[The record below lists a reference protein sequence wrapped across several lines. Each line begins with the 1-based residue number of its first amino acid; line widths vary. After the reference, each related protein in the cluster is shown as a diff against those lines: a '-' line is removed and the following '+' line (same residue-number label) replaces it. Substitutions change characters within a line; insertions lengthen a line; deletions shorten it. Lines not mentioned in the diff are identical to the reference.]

1 MISNSGSENRE
12 KSSLCPALNSDRAST
27 ESALQPTTV
36 VWRAVN
42 FFIASRNSDASL
54 VQPGVLAFG
63 KKYRRRFCSRK
74 SASDTVRPSSV
85 AARKAGALAPVLSA
99 VVVSTRRNQ
108 GAGGQDTLEDFVDK
122 LWIGLAARFAHD
134 LSNKVLEDA
143 LVPCAILGC
152 VVGTACHHC
161 LGDSF
166 NRASVVDLRHS
177 LGRDDIRRTLA
188 CFEHRREHPLSA
200 RSSDLAPL
208 DPSEKFGE
216 RSRSH
221 RAIGDIFPGII

>member
-12 KSSLCPALNSDRAST
+12 KTRLCPALNLDRAST

-63 KKYRRRFCSRK
+63 KKYRRRFCLRK

-85 AARKAGALAPVLSA
+85 VARKSGAMSPLLSTVVL
-99 VVVSTRRNQ
+99 STRRNQ
-108 GAGGQDTLEDFVDK
+108 GAGGQDTLQDFVDK
-122 LWIGLAARFAHD
+122 LWIGLAARFAHH
-134 LSNKVLEDA
+134 LPHKELEDA
-143 LVPCAILGC
+143 LVPRAILGC
-152 VVGTACHHC
+152 VVGTLRHHC

-166 NRASVVDLRHS
+166 NRTGVGDLRHS
-177 LGRDDIRRTLA
+177 L
-188 CFEHRREHPLSA
+188 
-200 RSSDLAPL
+200 
-208 DPSEKFGE
+208 
-216 RSRSH
+216 
-221 RAIGDIFPGII
+221 